1 LAVEIVAATFL
12 AGAAGVFLP
21 LGFRAVMERAKPV
34 AAYIP
39 RWKLEEALGVAE
51 PDVPRQQTRK
61 TLTDVEVGTR
71 RAALLILAGAI
82 AAGGIAWTVTGLPAV
97 ALAASVAGLGMPK
110 LWANWQS
117 GAKKK
122 QLGQQL
128 EAACERMAAYI
139 RTGGSLLGAMEA
151 AAKASPE
158 PLASLLNEEVA
169 QMRIGVRSSEVLEDM
184 AKRTGVPEMKMLA
197 LASALQEKGLA
208 VNLGAV
214 FAQVQD
220 NIRGRRELAES
231 LESMTAENRL
241 VGTVVAVVP
250 FATLGIIR
258 QLAPDFVRPLFETP
272 AGLFVFGVCTAVII
286 GGIIWVF
293 KIGDVAS

>member
-1 LAVEIVAATFL
+1 MAVEIVAAAFL

-51 PDVPRQQTRK
+51 PDVPRPQVRK
-61 TLTDVEVGTR
+61 VLTDVEVGTR

-97 ALAASVAGLGMPK
+97 ALAASVAGLGMPR

-220 NIRGRRELAES
+220 GIRSRRELAET
-231 LESMTAENRL
+231 LGAMTAENRL
-241 VGTVVAVVP
+241 AGTVVAVVP
-250 FATLGIIR
+250 FATLGLIR
-258 QLAPDFVRPLFETP
+258 QMAPDFARPLFETP
-272 AGLFVFGVCTAVII
+272 AGLFVFAVCTAIII
-286 GGIIWVF
+286 GGIVWVF
-293 KIGDVAS
+293 KMGDVGS